1 MKLKNSIIT
10 NLIFFLNVS
19 YILAQPDSS
28 NTKNSIVFGS
38 IYPAFVSTFSATEKP
53 LYTFEMNTALI
64 GFKTDLAKKAS
75 AILIYDV
82 ARTTSDIVVVDSNN
96 HPLTVNYFKG
106 SEFTAFLKQ
115 AEINWK
121 PLSHIEIAIGQL
133 LNEQYLT
140 VQDKFWGYRYVAFT
154 FQERYKFGY
163 PADFGFRAAFFNKQ
177 WRISSTISNGEG
189 PFYKQDTDGY
199 LMYAL
204 NAEFRPNEHFI
215 FKLYGDLYPNNKIN
229 RESISAFMSY
239 KNNMLRFAIEGCIV
253 NNDKWNEQSDYRGY
267 SAFISYNI
275 SDKWNLFLRGD
286 YLDKSYIYK
295 NSFISFLG
303 FEHRP
308 LKNFNIAVNYR
319 LLQLNTLNYNQI
331 ALNVGFKF

>member
-1 MKLKNSIIT
+1 MKLKNSILT
-10 NLIFFLNVS
+10 SLMLLIS
-19 YILAQPDSS
+19 MGYMSAQSDSS
-28 NTKNSIVFGS
+28 QTKNTVVFGS
-38 IYPAFVSTFSATEKP
+38 IYPAFVSTFSANKNP
-53 LYTFEMNTALI
+53 LHAFEMNTALV
-64 GFKTDLAKKAS
+64 GFKTDLAKKAT

-82 ARTTSDIVVVDSNN
+82 ARTTSDIVVLDSNK
-96 HPLTVNYFKG
+96 HPLSVNYFKG

-140 VQDKFWGYRYVAFT
+140 VQDKFWSYRYVAFT

-163 PADFGFRAAFFNKQ
+163 PADFGLRVAFNNEH

-189 PFYKQDTDGY
+189 PFYKQDADGY
-199 LMYAL
+199 LMYAI
-204 NAEFRPNEHFI
+204 NAEYRPNKHYI
-215 FKLYGDLYPNNKIN
+215 FKLYSDIYLNNKLN
-229 RESISAFMSY
+229 RESISAFVSY
-239 KNNMLRFAIEGCIV
+239 KNDNLRLAIEGCIV
-253 NNDKWNEQSDYRGY
+253 TNDKWNEQNDYKGY

-275 SDKWNLFLRGD
+275 SEKWNLFLRGD
-286 YLDKSYIYK
+286 YLDKSYIYN

-303 FEHRP
+303 FEYVP
-308 LKNFNIAVNYR
+308 LKNFNIAINYR
-319 LLQLNTLNYNQI
+319 FLQLNATNYNQI